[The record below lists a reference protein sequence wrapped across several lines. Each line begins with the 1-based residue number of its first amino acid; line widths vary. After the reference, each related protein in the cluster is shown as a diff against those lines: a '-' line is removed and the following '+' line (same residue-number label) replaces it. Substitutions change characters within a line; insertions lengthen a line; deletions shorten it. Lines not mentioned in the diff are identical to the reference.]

1 MGENMKTLIYNG
13 SPKRNGD
20 TAALVHELAAHL
32 DGEVKILSVDDRISP
47 CIDCRYC
54 WEHAGCTIFDEMEVA
69 YPYLEACD
77 NIVIASPIWFSSL
90 SGPLLNM
97 TSRIQTKWAGT
108 YFRKE
113 AVTSKVKN
121 GVIILVGAE
130 PGTEV
135 IPTQTALT
143 IMKYMYVDR
152 PNVIKIYSLNTNN
165 RPAAQDED
173 ALAECR
179 KAAET
184 LNRFREKNEQR
195 YRTVS
200 YVDDIRRETDFS

>member
-1 MGENMKTLIYNG
+1 MKTLIFNG

-20 TAALVHELAAHL
+20 TAALVHELAAYL
-32 DGEVKILSVDDRISP
+32 SGEVKILSVDDNISP

-54 WEHAGCTIFDEMEVA
+54 WEHAGCTVNDEMQTI
-69 YPYLEACD
+69 YPYLAECD

-90 SGPLLNM
+90 SGPLLTM
-97 TSRIQTKWAGT
+97 ASRVQTNWAGAF
-108 YFRKE
+108 FRKQP
-113 AVTSKVKN
+113 VTGRVKN

-143 IMKYMYVDR
+143 IMKHMYVDR
-152 PNVIKIYSLNTNN
+152 PGVITIYSLDTNN
-165 RPAAQDED
+165 RPAAQDD
-173 ALAECR
+173 NALAACR
-179 KAAET
+179 SAAKT
-184 LNRFREKNEQR
+184 LNRLCGKSEQR

-200 YVDDIRRETDFS
+200 YADGKRHETDRCD